1 MPVRRR
7 TKPCPFCGNYL
18 EEKRIT
24 DFTNGVEVIVEYV
37 HPMADCILSG
47 YEVFEKEV
55 YQWNRRAEDG

>member
-47 YEVFEKEV
+47 YEVF
-55 YQWNRRAEDG
+55 